1 MKFALLAISLF
12 FTCLLSAQTE
22 DIITLW
28 PDKVPNESRPKQ
40 LPRQTDNTSN
50 NVIRLT
56 DVTNQRLQYLNQNIP
71 MDLRQ
76 VLLFAQVV
84 VTVFWLSIK
93 KVTR

>member
-1 MKFALLAISLF
+1 MKFALLTISLF

-50 NVIRLT
+50 SVIRLT
-56 DVTNQRLQYLNQNIP
+56 DVTNPTLTVFKPKQSMVP
-71 MDLRQ
+71 RQ
-76 VLLFAQVV
+76 VLLFAQVA
-84 VTVFWLSIK
+84 VTVSWLSIK